1 MNLPLHIKS
10 HAIFLPF
17 QQQPPAVLAKHVL
30 AEIPK
35 QVQEYFSKRGLTP
48 MQPKGPA
55 PPSLGA
61 L

>member
-1 MNLPLHIKS
+1 MLIIACFS
-10 HAIFLPF
+10 
-17 QQQPPAVLAKHVL
+17 QQPPPVLAKHVL

-35 QVQEYFSKRGLTP
+35 QVQEYFGKRGLAP
-48 MQPKGPA
+48 MPPKGPA